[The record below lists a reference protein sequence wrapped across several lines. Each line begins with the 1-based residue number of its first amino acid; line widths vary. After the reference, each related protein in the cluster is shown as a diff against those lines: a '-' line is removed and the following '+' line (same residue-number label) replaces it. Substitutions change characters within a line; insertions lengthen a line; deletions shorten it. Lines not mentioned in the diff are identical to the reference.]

1 MKQKLVFKKQEIV
14 LEKPQTLRAILEDK
28 LVEQK
33 IDLSLLDKIA
43 NHLIFNVAGVMER
56 NINTE
61 VKSGTTVRLIPAV
74 KAG

>member
-1 MKQKLVFKKQEIV
+1 MKQKLVFKQTEVV
-14 LEKPQTLRAILEDK
+14 LEKPQTLRSILEDK

-43 NHLIFNVAGVMER
+43 SHLIFNVAGVMER
-56 NINTE
+56 NIDTE
-61 VKSGTTVRLIPAV
+61 VKSGATVRLIPAV

>member
-1 MKQKLVFKKQEIV
+1 MKQKLVFKQTEVV
-14 LEKPQTLRAILEDK
+14 LEKPQTLRSFLEDK

-43 NHLIFNVAGVMER
+43 SHLIFNVAGVMER
-56 NINTE
+56 NIDTE
-61 VKSGTTVRLIPAV
+61 VKSGATVRLIPAV